1 MDVIWCTLHLH
12 QLVKILFIIF
22 LLDLSFCRL
31 KLWIPLFCYILPV
44 VNNVWKINLL
54 TIVIFSGKTMVA
66 EILTM
71 QTVLERDKKVLIILP
86 FVSVVREKMLYFQ
99 VNCFF

>member
-1 MDVIWCTLHLH
+1 
-12 QLVKILFIIF
+12 
-22 LLDLSFCRL
+22 
-31 KLWIPLFCYILPV
+31 
-44 VNNVWKINLL
+44 
-54 TIVIFSGKTMVA
+54 MVA

-99 VNCFF
+99 VNYSYKIILTVVLI

>member
-1 MDVIWCTLHLH
+1 
-12 QLVKILFIIF
+12 
-22 LLDLSFCRL
+22 
-31 KLWIPLFCYILPV
+31 
-44 VNNVWKINLL
+44 
-54 TIVIFSGKTMVA
+54 MVA

-99 VNCFF
+99 VKYKKKFLGNYLVNFIVFTFYIK

>member
-1 MDVIWCTLHLH
+1 MFENGTELSWNKVVF
-12 QLVKILFIIF
+12 LVCNDCF
-22 LLDLSFCRL
+22 L
-31 KLWIPLFCYILPV
+31 Y
-44 VNNVWKINLL
+44 
-54 TIVIFSGKTMVA
+54 TGKTMVA

-99 VNCFF
+99 VF

>member
-1 MDVIWCTLHLH
+1 MLKWIV
-12 QLVKILFIIF
+12 LF
-22 LLDLSFCRL
+22 L
-31 KLWIPLFCYILPV
+31 
-44 VNNVWKINLL
+44 
-54 TIVIFSGKTMVA
+54 GKTMVA

-99 VNCFF
+99 VKLKNLNSCVFHKLPFVISNKKNQNLCA

>member
-1 MDVIWCTLHLH
+1 MNLIENYLHTN
-12 QLVKILFIIF
+12 KTILF
-22 LLDLSFCRL
+22 L
-31 KLWIPLFCYILPV
+31 
-44 VNNVWKINLL
+44 
-54 TIVIFSGKTMVA
+54 GKTMVA

-99 VNCFF
+99 VKFKNLNNCVFHIMLSFVISVKN

>member
-1 MDVIWCTLHLH
+1 
-12 QLVKILFIIF
+12 
-22 LLDLSFCRL
+22 
-31 KLWIPLFCYILPV
+31 
-44 VNNVWKINLL
+44 
-54 TIVIFSGKTMVA
+54 MVA

-99 VNCFF
+99 VIQFRNICSSFFLKEI

>member
-1 MDVIWCTLHLH
+1 
-12 QLVKILFIIF
+12 
-22 LLDLSFCRL
+22 
-31 KLWIPLFCYILPV
+31 
-44 VNNVWKINLL
+44 
-54 TIVIFSGKTMVA
+54 MVA

-99 VNCFF
+99 VNYLIFKTEVEFFIELFLNYNKSCINIGII